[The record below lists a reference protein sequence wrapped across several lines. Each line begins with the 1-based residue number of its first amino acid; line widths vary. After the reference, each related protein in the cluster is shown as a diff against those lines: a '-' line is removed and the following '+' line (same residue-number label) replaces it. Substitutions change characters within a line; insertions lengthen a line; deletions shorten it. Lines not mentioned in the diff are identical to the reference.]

1 MIMAYE
7 FRIIETTMAPVYLCE
22 MKYHRIDYKASR
34 KFYIAQYKKTSCWL
48 LSWLLATDWTD
59 IKYNA
64 EEYANCNNVSIAL
77 KPYKYPCLY
86 PHLGSILPNYETA
99 MQLLVAFK
107 KKIHYKGDTKKPS
120 DTVVYY
126 EGRRKPE
133 DTKSVKSPNEIM
145 AEYDSLIGKKRR

>member
-1 MIMAYE
+1 MAYE
-7 FRIIETTMAPVYLCE
+7 FRIIETTMAPVYLSE
-22 MKYHRIDYKASR
+22 MKFHRMDYKASR
-34 KFYIAQYKKTSCWL
+34 KFYIAQYRKTSCWL

-86 PHLGSILPNYETA
+86 EKLGTILPSYEAA
-99 MQLLVAFK
+99 MQLLAAFK
-107 KKIHYKGDTKKPS
+107 KKIHYNGDTKKPS

-126 EGRRKPE
+126 EGHKKPE
-133 DTKSVKSPNEIM
+133 ECVKSPNEIM

>member
-1 MIMAYE
+1 MAYE
-7 FRIIETTMAPVYLCE
+7 FRIIETTMAPVYLSE
-22 MKYHRIDYKASR
+22 MKFHRMDYKASR
-34 KFYIAQYKKTSCWL
+34 KFYIAQYRKTSCWL

-86 PHLGSILPNYETA
+86 EKRGTILPSYEAA

-126 EGRRKPE
+126 EGRKKPE
-133 DTKSVKSPNEIM
+133 DIKSVKSPNEIM